1 MSAASSNTHT
11 RSATGRIG
19 CFCSYWI
26 SGMLMVCGIV
36 ILIQPQ
42 WFMAY
47 PEEEDKS
54 SPCASTSTANTTVA
68 NVCVMITAYRL
79 LMGSLLIVYSL
90 LTTAILQIVIRI
102 HHPQREESN
111 RRLIEGATLTSHT
124 VLGIVMVV
132 IGLTM
137 SSTNFKRNADNH
149 VSEMLPTTILLKLG
163 SIIATLACL
172 GLMTSLLVDIHKNN
186 NNKTNEDNSS
196 SHHNKI
202 RNCYCWRKGTIPRT
216 YETNVT
222 SSPNNEDIGN
232 DVKHYNDLLEPLLA
246 EEQDTLVHD
255 TPTNTFDNHLP
266 SYHHDVDPQQQ
277 QDNNGQNQNIRKKG
291 KGIQRLLKLAQ
302 PQKLLLVL
310 ACIVLLIRL
319 PFSLAMPHLV
329 STTFS
334 HLTSSSPTDYTLAVH
349 PIACMLVVGTID
361 ALLDFWCVYLFG
373 LANLR
378 VTKQLRLDLYRTLL
392 GQEMSFFD
400 TTTTGELT
408 SRLTADCGQMA
419 SDLTWV
425 FRFSIEAIV
434 RVTIIIVYL
443 LVQCPKLGG
452 LTIIVLPVVAIVN
465 QRYGYFLQQNSTRVQ
480 SALANANSVAQE
492 AFSCIRTVL
501 TFATEDLEY
510 MKYAKTMDLW
520 FTYNR
525 LALYV
530 TSCYYMLVPTFLG
543 NTITQCLILYAG
555 VILIERGELTP
566 QILLSF
572 MLYLGQLQ
580 DYTQQL
586 LGSYTTL
593 LRSSGVG
600 DAVFA
605 LLDRTPSPPGTGSM
619 EITIHNTDRD
629 SAMIKIE
636 SKQDEEEGEIFNE
649 HIQQQQQ
656 LSLKTRAR
664 RRKMDTTWNRNTI
677 SFESVDFCYPSR
689 PQLKVLSNLTLTI
702 PSGHTV
708 ALVGPSGCGKSTMV
722 ALIERLYDPVQGCVL
737 VGGIDLRQWD
747 VKEHRHN
754 IGIVTQDPV
763 LFSGSILSNITYGEG
778 LINEEQYSSSSS
790 DEERELL
797 LLERAKE
804 VAKLAN
810 AHDFIESFA
819 DGYYTQVGERGVGLS
834 GGQKQR
840 IAIARA
846 IWKRPSI
853 LLLDEATSAL
863 DAKSERLVQEALDRL
878 LCQAHDGNIT
888 TIVIAHRLQ
897 TVRNADT
904 IVVMSHGR
912 IVEQGSHGELLQISD
927 GIYQK
932 MLHTSTDASSYELQA
947 DDGVE

>member
-1 MSAASSNTHT
+1 MSGTSNT
-11 RSATGRIG
+11 SSSERIG

-26 SGMLMVCGIV
+26 SGMLIVCGIV
-36 ILIQPQ
+36 ILVQPQ

-54 SPCASTSTANTTVA
+54 SPCAIVTANNTIA
-68 NVCVMITAYRL
+68 NVCVMITVYRL

-90 LTTAILQIVIRI
+90 LNIAILQIVIRI
-102 HHPQREESN
+102 NRPPREESN
-111 RRLIEGATLTSHT
+111 RRLIEGSTLTSHA
-124 VLGIVMVV
+124 VLGIVIVV

-137 SSTNFKRNADNH
+137 SSSISKSNTDNH
-149 VSEMLPTTILLKLG
+149 VPAILPTSSLLKLG
-163 SIIATLACL
+163 SIIAALACL
-172 GLMTSLLVDIHKNN
+172 GLMSSLLVDIHNN
-186 NNKTNEDNSS
+186 KKTNEDNSS

-202 RNCYCWRKGTIPRT
+202 RNCFCWRKGRISWTND
-216 YETNVT
+216 TNVT
-222 SSPNNEDIGN
+222 SSPNNNDIGDDLRN
-232 DVKHYNDLLEPLLA
+232 SNDLLEPLLA
-246 EEQDTLVHD
+246 EEQEAHVHD
-255 TPTNTFDNHLP
+255 NNLP
-266 SYHHDVDPQQQ
+266 SNHHVDPQQQ
-277 QDNNGQNQNIRKKG
+277 QDNTDQNQNNRNKD

-302 PQKLLLVL
+302 PQKLLLAL

-334 HLTSSSPTDYTLAVH
+334 YLTSSSPKDYTLAVH
-349 PIACMLVVGTID
+349 PIASMLVVGTID

-400 TTTTGELT
+400 STSTGELT

-434 RVTIIIVYL
+434 RVTIIILYL

-465 QRYGYFLQQNSTRVQ
+465 QRYGYFLQENSTRVQ

-510 MKYAKTMDLW
+510 RKYAKTVDLW

-543 NTITQCLILYAG
+543 NTVTQCLILYAG

-605 LLDRTPSPPGTGSM
+605 LLDRTPSLPGTGSM

-629 SAMIKIE
+629 SAMATIE
-636 SKQDEEEGEIFNE
+636 SEQDEEEGEIFNE
-649 HIQQQQQ
+649 NIQQQQK
-656 LSLKTRAR
+656 LSFRTRAR
-664 RRKMDTTWNRNTI
+664 RRKMDTAWNRNTI
-677 SFESVDFCYPSR
+677 DFESVDFCYPSR
-689 PQLKVLSNLTLTI
+689 PQHKVLSNLTLTI

-754 IGIVTQDPV
+754 VGIVTQDPV

-778 LINEEQYSSSSS
+778 LINEERYSNN
-790 DEERELL
+790 DEERELF

>member
-1 MSAASSNTHT
+1 
-11 RSATGRIG
+11 
-19 CFCSYWI
+19 
-26 SGMLMVCGIV
+26 MLIVCGIV
-36 ILIQPQ
+36 VLLVPQ

-47 PEEEDKS
+47 PEEEDQT
-54 SPCASTSTANTTVA
+54 SPCGENTSADS
-68 NVCVMITAYRL
+68 CVVIRIYRL
-79 LMGSLLIVYSL
+79 LLGSLLIVYSL
-90 LTTAILQIVIRI
+90 LTIAILQIVLRI
-102 HHPQREESN
+102 HGPTKEGSN
-111 RRLIEGATLTSHT
+111 RRLIEGASLTSHAI
-124 VLGIVMVV
+124 LGIVMVV
-132 IGLTM
+132 IGLTI
-137 SSTNFKRNADNH
+137 SGTITKADADRTTPPILST
-149 VSEMLPTTILLKLG
+149 SILLKLG
-163 SIIATLACL
+163 CIVVIVACS
-172 GLMTSLLVDIHKNN
+172 GLMTSLLVDIPYWKNKKKN
-186 NNKTNEDNSS
+186 DDNSI
-196 SHHNKI
+196 SHHGTI
-202 RNCYCWRKGTIPRT
+202 RNCYCWWKGKIERT
-216 YETNVT
+216 DDTNMTTNPNCDDT
-222 SSPNNEDIGN
+222 SN
-232 DVKHYNDLLEPLLA
+232 DVEHRDLLEPLLA
-246 EEQDTLVHD
+246 NDT
-255 TPTNTFDNHLP
+255 TTNAFDNFRPNNNH
-266 SYHHDVDPQQQ
+266 VDQQQQQ
-277 QDNNGQNQNIRKKG
+277 QDSSWSTDQNQSLSKKG

-334 HLTSSSPTDYTLAVH
+334 YLTSSSPTDYSLAFH
-349 PIACMLVVGTID
+349 PIGCMLVVGTID

-400 TTTTGELT
+400 STSTGDLT

-443 LVQCPKLGG
+443 VVQCPKLGSI
-452 LTIIVLPVVAIVN
+452 TIVVLPVVAIVN
-465 QRYGYFLQQNSTRVQ
+465 QRYGYFLQKNSTRVQ

-510 MKYAKTMDLW
+510 NKYVTAMDVW
-520 FTYNR
+520 FAYNR

-543 NTITQCLILYAG
+543 NTVTQCLILYAG

-572 MLYLGQLQ
+572 MLYLSQLQ

-586 LGSYTTL
+586 FGSYTTL

-605 LLDRTPSPPGTGSM
+605 LLDRTPSPPGTGRL
-619 EITIHNTDRD
+619 EIPIPTTDRD
-629 SAMIKIE
+629 SVVTKIDSE
-636 SKQDEEEGEIFNE
+636 QDEEEGEIWNE
-649 HIQQQQQ
+649 TNLQQQQQ
-656 LSLKTRAR
+656 R
-664 RRKMDTTWNRNTI
+664 RQRSKRQDTPWNRNTI
-677 SFESVDFCYPSR
+677 DFDSVDFCYPSR
-689 PQLKVLSNLTLTI
+689 PLHKVLSNLSLTI

-737 VGGIDLRQWD
+737 VGGVDLRQWD
-747 VKEHRHN
+747 IKEHRHN

-763 LFSGSILSNITYGEG
+763 LFSGTILSNITYGEG
-778 LINEEQYSSSSS
+778 MITEEYSSSISNNN
-790 DEERELL
+790 DEEREIL

-810 AHDFIESFA
+810 AHEFIESFA

-863 DAKSERLVQEALDRL
+863 DARSERLVQEALDRL
-878 LCQAHDGNIT
+878 LSRAHDGNIT

-904 IVVMSHGR
+904 IVVLSHGR
-912 IVEQGSHGELLQISD
+912 IIEQGSHSELLQISD

-932 MLHTSTDASSYELQA
+932 MLHSSTEASSGTLQA
-947 DDGVE
+947 DDGSM